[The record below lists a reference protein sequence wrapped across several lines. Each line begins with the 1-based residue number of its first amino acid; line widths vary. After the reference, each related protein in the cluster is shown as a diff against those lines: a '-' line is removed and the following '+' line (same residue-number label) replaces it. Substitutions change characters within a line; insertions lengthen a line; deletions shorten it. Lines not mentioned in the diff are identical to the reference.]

1 MEGYCT
7 GFKPQGL
14 WWDFLLLLLQ
24 QHVDVIPGIG
34 KYAYVNER
42 RKNMLILLGLSI
54 RENKKHLELFLF
66 F

>member
-14 WWDFLLLLLQ
+14 WWDFLLLLLH

-34 KYAYVNER
+34 KYANVKER
-42 RKNMLILLGLSI
+42 RKNMLILLGLII
-54 RENKKHLELFLF
+54 RENKKHLELFF
-66 F
+66 FF